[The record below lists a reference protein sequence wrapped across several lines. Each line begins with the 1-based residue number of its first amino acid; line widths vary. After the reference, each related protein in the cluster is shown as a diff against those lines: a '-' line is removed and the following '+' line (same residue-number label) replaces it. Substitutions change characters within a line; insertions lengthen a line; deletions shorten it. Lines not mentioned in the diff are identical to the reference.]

1 MKNIL
6 VCCELFEP
14 SIGGV
19 QKVVKE
25 LSENFIKLG
34 NNVTIATSKFDK
46 KLPTVEKKKKNFKI
60 LRYSIQGN
68 SVRGITGESKKYQKF
83 LLETKFDYIF
93 IYAAQQWTF
102 DIIIPIIDKLKNKN
116 IYFAPCGFSGLYNP
130 RYFNYYSN
138 LEIYL
143 KKFNINVLHNNN
155 YRDALFF
162 KKKKNL

>member
-14 SIGGV
+14 SVGGV

-34 NNVTIATSKFDK
+34 NNVTIATSRFNK
-46 KLPTVEKKKKNFKI
+46 KLPKIEIPKKNLKI
-60 LRYSIQGN
+60 LRFNIKGN
-68 SVRGITGESKKYQKF
+68 SVRGIVGDVEKYQEF
-83 LLETKFDYIF
+83 ILETKFDYIF

-102 DIIIPIIDKLKNKN
+102 DTIIPIINRLKNRN
-116 IYFAPCGFSGLYNP
+116 IYFAPCGFSGLFNP
-130 RYFNYYSN
+130 RYLNYYRDIK
-138 LEIYL
+138 LYL
-143 KKFNINVLHNNN
+143 KKFNTNILHNSN

-162 KKKKNL
+162 KKKN